1 MDMKLSQL
9 WHMVKDREAW
19 RAVVHGVCRE
29 LDTIEQWNSNM

>member
-9 WHMVKDREAW
+9 RQEAW

-29 LDTIEQWNSNM
+29 LDTIEHWNSNM